1 MPKKKRKLKLR
12 LASVEELTSMINRIS
27 LQLDNSVVVVRV
39 RIGRSAATTFLSV
52 KPEGKSG
59 EPNAYAKALR
69 TKASALQRPFEIL
82 EEFSADW
89 VYNELLS
96 EETKRC
102 YDYIMAVAKQVCPI
116 PTIFLTKKAKEEEL
130 CKRIK
135 NKLNEQHPGNEIY
148 TQRSSCYLDKAP
160 LALVVPVEAA
170 KKSSEESGAAAAAA
184 YTSPP
189 RKRRGVTSSITGS
202 EIKKMMV
209 IEELVGVNIEIVP
222 EPPPHF
228 HLYLR
233 NNNSVTKSLVKKNLV
248 VQLTTRFRAKD
259 ARNDSKIAVGQTEM
273 MPDSPSTFR
282 RKIRPKIRLPLTP
295 HKLHTIFEQLHF

>member
-1 MPKKKRKLKLR
+1 MPKKKRKFTLR
-12 LASVEELTSMINRIS
+12 PASVEELTSMINRIS

-39 RIGRSAATTFLSV
+39 RIGRSAATTTLSV

-59 EPNAYAKALR
+59 EPDAYAKVSR

-82 EEFSADW
+82 EKFSDDW

-102 YDYIMAVAKQVCPI
+102 YDYIMAVAKEVCPI
-116 PTIFLTKKAKEEEL
+116 PNHPNKKAKENEL
-130 CKRIK
+130 CNRIQS
-135 NKLNEQHPGNEIY
+135 KLQEEHPGNEIY
-148 TQRSSCYLDKAP
+148 TQGKSCYLDKAP

-233 NNNSVTKSLVKKNLV
+233 HNHPVRKSNVENQLV
-248 VQLTTRFRAKD
+248 VQLTTRFRARD
-259 ARNDSKIAVGQTEM
+259 ARNDSDVAVGQTEM

-282 RKIRPKIRLPLTP
+282 RKIRPKIRLPETP
-295 HKLHTIFEQLHF
+295 HKLYTIFEQLHF